1 MGRGTVCSSL
11 VPDPRSMVPL
21 PSAHC
26 QMPSALSN
34 PTLNGHAL
42 PNRNGSISLS
52 PQSDPSASSARSA
65 VSSDSPHFV
74 APSLGRSVA
83 SSTDAWSPVPGPLSL
98 NNNELITDLLAG
110 EFLLPYI
117 AARHNV
123 PLSALNAWVE
133 SEEVQSLLASCRRI
147 SEWRARFIALDSI
160 PRSIHGLITTMD
172 QCPGTEKA
180 RRAATTII
188 NLAFKKDLS
197 LPRSVVDP
205 PAPRHHSDHA
215 SRLNGRGRR
224 SAVADRERQRPGEGS
239 GVFPTS
245 SGFSRHNVARPA
257 AVCRDGRDAA
267 ASPCFSESNELRF
280 DTADPPHAGNGRG
293 TPMHHTP
300 ESEHGCPPAADNPCH
315 ETHAPPGARSLVPDH
330 FSSVVSPLPDSR
342 APT

>member
-160 PRSIHGLITTMD
+160 PRSIHGLITTMN

-197 LPRSVVDP
+197 IPLGATGRARSDERDQCRSP
-205 PAPRHHSDHA
+205 HAPRHHSGSTHPTSDIAHPTSHSPSHPLTSSPSHPSHDWPARSARGSSQTSPSLSDAARAETPVPESSTPVSGSFSVQVPEHQDSSA
-215 SRLNGRGRR
+215 SSAR
-224 SAVADRERQRPGEGS
+224 SAV
-239 GVFPTS
+239 
-245 SGFSRHNVARPA
+245 H
-257 AVCRDGRDAA
+257 
-267 ASPCFSESNELRF
+267 
-280 DTADPPHAGNGRG
+280 
-293 TPMHHTP
+293 
-300 ESEHGCPPAADNPCH
+300 
-315 ETHAPPGARSLVPDH
+315 
-330 FSSVVSPLPDSR
+330 PLPDSR